1 LHKPAKDFF
10 LYQPDQRPIVS
21 PIAWEY
27 DVSKKSKPDSEPIV
41 IKRYASRKLYDADA
55 KEYVTLEDIARYIR
69 EGREVQIIDKGTGE
83 DLTRQYMVQIIA
95 DFESQGE
102 NALPLN
108 ILTDL
113 VRHYQEQAS
122 SVASAMTPAFLGQMF
137 EAYKAQQQ
145 KVLSELG
152 EFGSQAMDP
161 EKMMGAMNE
170 AMGNAMRD
178 WQEKQGEFFAQAMRQ
193 WGFGSSQGAQDSE
206 PPAAPSAP
214 PQEPAGGM
222 SAGRESAEKE
232 AKIKAIED
240 NLEALQDQLKK
251 LR

>member
-1 LHKPAKDFF
+1 MN
-10 LYQPDQRPIVS
+10 
-21 PIAWEY
+21 
-27 DVSKKSKPDSEPIV
+27 KKSKQGSEPII
-41 IKRYASRKLYDADA
+41 IKRYASRKLYDAAA

-69 EGREVQIIDKGTGE
+69 EGRDVKIIDKSTGE
-83 DLTRQYMVQIIA
+83 DLTRQYLVQIIA

-137 EAYKAQQQ
+137 EAYKAQQE
-145 KVLSELG
+145 KALSELG
-152 EFGSQAMDP
+152 ELGSNAMDP
-161 EKMMGAMNE
+161 EKVMGAMNE
-170 AMGNAMRD
+170 AMRD
-178 WQEKQGEFFAQAMRQ
+178 WQEKQSEFFAQTMRQ
-193 WGFGSSQGAQDSE
+193 WGFGAPQTGQSE
-206 PPAAPSAP
+206 PSAQAAPAPSADEA
-214 PQEPAGGM
+214 QT
-222 SAGRESAEKE
+222 AEKE
-232 AKIKAIED
+232 AKIRAIED

>member
-1 LHKPAKDFF
+1 
-10 LYQPDQRPIVS
+10 
-21 PIAWEY
+21 
-27 DVSKKSKPDSEPIV
+27 
-41 IKRYASRKLYDADA
+41 
-55 KEYVTLEDIARYIR
+55 
-69 EGREVQIIDKGTGE
+69 
-83 DLTRQYMVQIIA
+83 
-95 DFESQGE
+95 
-102 NALPLN
+102 
-108 ILTDL
+108 
-113 VRHYQEQAS
+113 
-122 SVASAMTPAFLGQMF
+122 MF

-161 EKMMGAMNE
+161 ENMMGAMNE

>member
-1 LHKPAKDFF
+1 M
-10 LYQPDQRPIVS
+10 
-21 PIAWEY
+21 
-27 DVSKKSKPDSEPIV
+27 SKKSKSDSEPIV

-69 EGREVQIIDKGTGE
+69 EGREVQIVDKSTGE
-83 DLTRQYMVQIIA
+83 DLTRQYLVQIIA

-102 NALPLN
+102 SALPLN

-122 SVASAMTPAFLGQMF
+122 SVTSTFASAMTPAFLGQMF
-137 EAYKAQQQ
+137 EAYKAQQE
-145 KVLSELG
+145 KTLSELG

-161 EKMMGAMNE
+161 EKMMGAMND
-170 AMGNAMRD
+170 AMRD

-193 WGFGSSQGAQDSE
+193 WGFGAQEAGQESA
-206 PPAAPSAP
+206 PPAA
-214 PQEPAGGM
+214 
-222 SAGRESAEKE
+222 SAEKPVPPQGAAE
-232 AKIKAIED
+232 KEEKIKAIEE

>member
-1 LHKPAKDFF
+1 MN
-10 LYQPDQRPIVS
+10 
-21 PIAWEY
+21 
-27 DVSKKSKPDSEPIV
+27 KKSKQGSEPII
-41 IKRYASRKLYDADA
+41 IKRYASRKLYDAAA

-69 EGREVQIIDKGTGE
+69 EGRDVKIIDKSTGE
-83 DLTRQYMVQIIA
+83 DLTRQYLVQIIA

-137 EAYKAQQQ
+137 EAYKAQQE
-145 KVLSELG
+145 KALSELG
-152 EFGSQAMDP
+152 ELGSSAMDP
-161 EKMMGAMNE
+161 EKVMGAMNE
-170 AMGNAMRD
+170 AMRD
-178 WQEKQGEFFAQAMRQ
+178 WQEKQSEFFAQTMRQ
-193 WGFGSSQGAQDSE
+193 WGFGAPQSAQNGEPSQQ
-206 PPAAPSAP
+206 AAPTQSVDEA
-214 PQEPAGGM
+214 QT
-222 SAGRESAEKE
+222 AEKE
-232 AKIKAIED
+232 AKIRAIED

>member
-1 LHKPAKDFF
+1 
-10 LYQPDQRPIVS
+10 VN
-21 PIAWEY
+21 
-27 DVSKKSKPDSEPIV
+27 KKSKQGSEPII
-41 IKRYASRKLYDADA
+41 IKRYASRKLYDAAA

-69 EGREVQIIDKGTGE
+69 EGRDVKIIDKSTGE
-83 DLTRQYMVQIIA
+83 DLTRQYLVQIIA

-137 EAYKAQQQ
+137 EAYKAQQE
-145 KVLSELG
+145 KALSELG
-152 EFGSQAMDP
+152 ELGSSAMDP
-161 EKMMGAMNE
+161 EKVMGAMNE
-170 AMGNAMRD
+170 AMRD
-178 WQEKQGEFFAQAMRQ
+178 WQEKQGEFFTQAMRQ
-193 WGFGSSQGAQDSE
+193 WGFGAPDTVQESAPPP
-206 PPAAPSAP
+206 PPAERPAP
-214 PQEPAGGM
+214 PQEA
-222 SAGRESAEKE
+222 AEKE
-232 AKIKAIED
+232 EKIKAIEE